1 MFYNI
6 LFAIKYYSIP
16 VVAIIFY
23 SIFALLLINKAVN
36 NVTNQCRYKDNKINK
51 GNKYEV
57 RFIRHNEKSS

>member
-6 LFAIKYYSIP
+6 PFTINYYIIS
-16 VVAIIFY
+16 VCTIIFY
-23 SIFALLLINKAVN
+23 SIFALSLINKAVN

-51 GNKYEV
+51 ENKYEV

>member
-51 GNKYEV
+51 ENKYEV
-57 RFIRHNEKSS
+57 

>member
-6 LFAIKYYSIP
+6 LFAIKYYSIC
-16 VVAIIFY
+16 VCAIIFY

-51 GNKYEV
+51 ENKYEV